1 MKVVKVRVFI
11 SGMLLASA
19 LVAGSAHADLV
30 EYDWQNEGDG
40 LVSYDTET
48 GAVWLDLTV
57 TQNMSINQMKD
68 ALVNDST
75 FSGWRLPTV
84 AEMKQLGSSLFA
96 IIASTDGM
104 VFAGSNTEE
113 ELAAHAIMGQNVGDF
128 TYGIYANGNA
138 SVLFGSNAS
147 DDVWFEYAW
156 TSDHDFARNYEGV
169 YLIADD
175 TSVSLDGEKMNAVAA
190 NVPAPVGVLGL
201 LGAGLFAF
209 RRKID

>member
-1 MKVVKVRVFI
+1 MALNMHKKLFRKSYVDVFFITKMKVVKVRVFI

-84 AEMKQLGSSLFA
+84 AEMNTGRKVQIKKYLINF
-96 IIASTDGM
+96 IHRAS
-104 VFAGSNTEE
+104 
-113 ELAAHAIMGQNVGDF
+113 I
-128 TYGIYANGNA
+128 
-138 SVLFGSNAS
+138 VLF
-147 DDVWFEYAW
+147 Y
-156 TSDHDFARNYEGV
+156 Y
-169 YLIADD
+169 
-175 TSVSLDGEKMNAVAA
+175 
-190 NVPAPVGVLGL
+190 
-201 LGAGLFAF
+201 
-209 RRKID
+209 